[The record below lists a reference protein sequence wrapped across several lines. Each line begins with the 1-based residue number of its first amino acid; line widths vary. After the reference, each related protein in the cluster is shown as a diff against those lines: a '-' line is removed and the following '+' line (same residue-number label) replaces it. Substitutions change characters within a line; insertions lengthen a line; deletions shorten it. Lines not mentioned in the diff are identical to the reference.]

1 VVKDPNAPKKNVAA
15 YMFFCKATREE
26 IKKEDD
32 KLSFGEI
39 GKILGARWKE
49 ADEKDKAVRASSAP
63 TRCKTLPVDVSNGRG
78 SLRACAGY
86 PCPREGKDGN
96 SSD

>member
-63 TRCKTLPVDVSNGRG
+63 TRCKTSGGCFERSRVATCVCRVSVPPRG
-78 SLRACAGY
+78 
-86 PCPREGKDGN
+86 EGW
-96 SSD
+96 